1 MNKTLKTRRRIAVIL
16 VAVMV
21 VALLPKITVA
31 NAAKKPL
38 VGVSYDGENSTT
50 LYVGMQWSPRVCYE
64 YGVEDDEDGNN
75 VWMYESAGTLKGVS
89 FSSSKPSVASVS
101 KKGIVK
107 AKKSGTTKITITSE
121 ELTKT
126 IKVKVLAIEKVN
138 KKNLVKEVKHKS
150 SDYYDWPVYN
160 TYDKSDTDVKK
171 GYVKAGVKYH
181 CTLYSV
187 RKYKQP
193 SGKYRYVFAYQVLD
207 KKGKAIKGAEKVEV
221 PAERV
226 LVLFGL
232 CNRAKMSISCI
243 AGYVNTENSVS
254 WGWQS
259 QPYPSTKKGLK
270 EARTYARENIYTSE
284 DDYYKAT
291 YKYGWRNLCGE

>member
-1 MNKTLKTRRRIAVIL
+1 
-16 VAVMV
+16 
-21 VALLPKITVA
+21 
-31 NAAKKPL
+31 
-38 VGVSYDGENSTT
+38 
-50 LYVGMQWSPRVCYE
+50 
-64 YGVEDDEDGNN
+64 
-75 VWMYESAGTLKGVS
+75 MYESAGTLKGVS

-107 AKKSGTTKITITSE
+107 AKKAGTTKITITSE

-138 KKNLVKEVKHKS
+138 KKNLVKEVKYKS
-150 SDYYDWPVYN
+150 GDGYDWPIYV

-171 GYVKAGVKYH
+171 GYVKTGVKYD

-207 KKGKAIKGAEKVEV
+207 KKGKAIKGTEKEEV
-221 PAERV
+221 PVEQIMV
-226 LVLFGL
+226 WWGL
-232 CNRAKMSISCI
+232 CERTQWQISGL
-243 AGYVNTENSVS
+243 ADLEVP
-254 WGWQS
+254 WGWQTFA
-259 QPYPSTKKGLK
+259 YPPTKKELK

-284 DDYYKAT
+284 DDYYTAT
-291 YKYGWRNLCGE
+291 YTYGWRNWNYD